1 MSLCRLVYK
10 SKTSWDI
17 INNEVLRRLA
27 EKSTLN
33 NTANDI
39 TGLLVLSD
47 ETFLQVLEGPDH
59 AVNGLYAKILA
70 NEMHHDVTLLGYEQ
84 AARRSFDHWSMRV
97 VDLND
102 LAMSPR
108 ELFRKKYQDREGY
121 IEVPDDVLGA
131 LSLLFDAQALC
142 LAEAC

>member
-10 SKTSWDI
+10 SKTSWDV

-27 EKSTLN
+27 EKSPLN
-33 NTANDI
+33 NMANDI

-84 AARRSFDHWSMRV
+84 AARRSFDH
-97 VDLND
+97 
-102 LAMSPR
+102 
-108 ELFRKKYQDREGY
+108 
-121 IEVPDDVLGA
+121 
-131 LSLLFDAQALC
+131 
-142 LAEAC
+142 

>member
-1 MSLCRLVYK
+1 M
-10 SKTSWDI
+10 
-17 INNEVLRRLA
+17 
-27 EKSTLN
+27 
-33 NTANDI
+33 ANDI

-84 AARRSFDHWSMRV
+84 AARRSFDHWSMRI

-102 LAMSPR
+102 LAMNPR

-121 IEVPDDVLGA
+121 IDVPDDVLGA